1 MNDKNLF
8 EVFIFLVFVYVVI
21 SHHYWG
27 SPGGGQ
33 LVCATSAKSFEE
45 NYFKPVLSGT
55 FKFDP
60 KKYLEWYGIDISK
73 YPIIT
78 LPFQAKAFGLW
89 SRLLVWFPAK
99 KAIKKYKADIVFTDE
114 VAYKPL
120 IKDKSFKLIEYV
132 HFPFEVAIDPKY
144 KGTGLAYG
152 EDPYIMERYGKF
164 PLNIYWK
171 VYVKF
176 LRRYARDNPFRYANL
191 VFVNSKWTAQVAK
204 MVYGEEPK
212 VLNPPLPPNVE
223 IVQNPTPFYIRKP
236 WIVMLGRYSQE
247 KRYHWVVTEVAPKI
261 FKEDPEAKLII
272 IGGATTPTLQAYKED
287 VKKLA
292 QKAGLKVA
300 ETLDQ
305 EAQVYLIANAPRKL
319 INQVMDEA
327 RVFLHA
333 TINEHW
339 GIAVAEAMARGL
351 TPVVHKSGGTWT
363 DLLEEGRYGLGYED
377 SDDAVKMLL
386 NALHQDLKINVTQG
400 VRKVT
405 YEEYKLRLISAV
417 KAI

>member
-1 MNDKNLF
+1 
-8 EVFIFLVFVYVVI
+8 LVY
-21 SHHYWG
+21 
-27 SPGGGQ
+27 
-33 LVCATSAKSFEE
+33 
-45 NYFKPVLSGT
+45 
-55 FKFDP
+55 
-60 KKYLEWYGIDISK
+60 
-73 YPIIT
+73 
-78 LPFQAKAFGLW
+78 
-89 SRLLVWFPAK
+89 
-99 KAIKKYKADIVFTDE
+99 
-114 VAYKPL
+114 
-120 IKDKSFKLIEYV
+120 
-132 HFPFEVAIDPKY
+132 
-144 KGTGLAYG
+144 
-152 EDPYIMERYGKF
+152 
-164 PLNIYWK
+164 
-171 VYVKF
+171 
-176 LRRYARDNPFRYANL
+176 
-191 VFVNSKWTAQVAK
+191 
-204 MVYGEEPK
+204 
-212 VLNPPLPPNVE
+212 
-223 IVQNPTPFYIRKP
+223 
-236 WIVMLGRYSQE
+236 VMLGRYSQE

-405 YEEYKLRLISAV
+405 SEKYVKLYMDLLHGKSF
-417 KAI
+417 